1 MGLIK
6 KLRDRFRKKEWE
18 EEYDDTWSD
27 AEDISEVNYDDKT
40 QRTDYVKD
48 CLERMADATKE
59 LENLSYEYDMVTSYL
74 KDMEEIEALPEEES
88 SQLKECAMR
97 VAELQDSKADFME
110 RARKITDEQY
120 YHMERIADEVLA

>member
-74 KDMEEIEALPEEES
+74 KDMAEI
-88 SQLKECAMR
+88 
-97 VAELQDSKADFME
+97 
-110 RARKITDEQY
+110 
-120 YHMERIADEVLA
+120 